1 MSDLQ
6 IGQWVKRKGAFR
18 RHVDPD
24 GTERWT
30 GPRWHLVESVVAEDA
45 VTRCG
50 KRMDRVTTK
59 GELEVRS
66 LMPLT
71 RLIAQPQLCRAGCQ
85 RAATT
90 DDFGSTLPTEDDG
103 STHEDGA

>member
-1 MSDLQ
+1 MSDLA
-6 IGQWVKRKGAFR
+6 IGVWVKRNGAFR
-18 RHVDPD
+18 RHLDNA
-24 GTERWT
+24 GNERWT

-50 KRMDRVTTK
+50 KRMDRVTTE

-85 RAATT
+85 REVTEPEPA
-90 DDFGSTLPTEDDG
+90 EDDA
-103 STHEDGA
+103 STANEVAEA